1 MQGEVSISITYT
13 AAVRRTSTASSPPS
27 TVTAGVLSGVFVLL
41 AGAGLV
47 LAPPAA
53 AADDPT
59 RPDARVTHGPSCN
72 PGGLVVE
79 VTAGTD
85 PYVVRLATTRSP
97 GGEDET
103 TVAPGTTVVL
113 RSDDVDWG
121 ETIDGRLEYTARDGS
136 GGTFVDELDNYSFT
150 RPTQED
156 CDAVNDPT
164 VIHPSPPASAGPA
177 ADAPPTAGGG
187 TEVPLSTEAR
197 TPGRTP
203 AGQTSNPPSEPQET
217 QAGGVVPGPGTSGR
231 ASAAQVAPGDTVTV
245 HGTGFLPGERV
256 VVQLSDGPVLGS
268 ATAAPDGSV
277 RAAVRIPDRT
287 ESGPRTVTLVGEDSD
302 VVAGVAL
309 QVAALSAP
317 TGDDAADV
325 LVPLVAAAA
334 ALVAT
339 VAGFVSAAGRRRN
352 TAGRRPLNGS
362 A

>member
-1 MQGEVSISITYT
+1 M
-13 AAVRRTSTASSPPS
+13 
-27 TVTAGVLSGVFVLL
+27 LSGLFVLL
-41 AGAGLV
+41 AGAGV
-47 LAPPAA
+47 ALAPSAA

-59 RPDARVTHGPSCN
+59 RPDARVTHGPSCR

-79 VTAGTD
+79 VTAGTA
-85 PYVVRLATTRSP
+85 PYFVRLATTRSP

-136 GGTFVDELDNYSFT
+136 GVTFVDELDNYSFT

-164 VIHPSPPASAGPA
+164 QVHPSPPASAGPA
-177 ADAPPTAGGG
+177 AETDASS
-187 TEVPLSTEAR
+187 STPIQ
-197 TPGRTP
+197 TPGGAPATETPERT
-203 AGQTSNPPSEPQET
+203 ADRSSESEET
-217 QAGGVVPGPGTSGR
+217 QAGGIVPGPGSSGR
-231 ASAAQVAPGDTVTV
+231 ASSAQVAPGDTVTV

-268 ATAAPDGSV
+268 ATAEPDGSV
-277 RAAVRIPDRT
+277 RTAVRIPERT
-287 ESGPRTVTLVGEDSD
+287 ENGPAMVTLVGDDSD

-317 TGDDAADV
+317 AGDDDGAEA

-339 VAGFVSAAGRRRN
+339 VAGFVSVAGRQRN
-352 TAGRRPLNGS
+352 TAGRRRPLNGS